1 VLRVVE
7 LGEAIPELEPLAFPP
22 EVEDGVR
29 DICRRVREEGDAG
42 LVELTRRF
50 DGVDVAGRLRV
61 TDQELDGAGRQLD
74 PDLHTALA
82 GLADRLR
89 DLHGRQL
96 PHPWSAGS
104 GGVRFGERV
113 RPLAA
118 AARRISARRV
128 GG

>member
-1 VLRVVE
+1 
-7 LGEAIPELEPLAFPP
+7 
-22 EVEDGVR
+22 DGVR
-29 DICRRVREEGDAG
+29 DICRRVREEGDAA

-50 DGVDVAGRLRV
+50 DGADVAGRLRV

-74 PDLHTALA
+74 PDLHTALT

-118 AARRISARRV
+118 AGSYVPGGRASYPSTVLMTAIPARVAGVHRV
-128 GG
+128 VLCT